1 MYPSGATSST
11 FIWSRNGLHSSSD
24 IQAKQQAGTDY
35 TQVQTSKPSN
45 KCKIRGAKIAD
56 LNEKWIPTKA
66 LMADLKRDLSGK
78 KQITREMTET
88 GTALL
93 HVSDGQV
100 GNVAVGIGGT
110 LVSPPLSVSQVEH
123 YFEVPPPLSVGQ
135 VEH

>member
-1 MYPSGATSST
+1 
-11 FIWSRNGLHSSSD
+11 
-24 IQAKQQAGTDY
+24 
-35 TQVQTSKPSN
+35 
-45 KCKIRGAKIAD
+45 
-56 LNEKWIPTKA
+56 
-66 LMADLKRDLSGK
+66 MADLKRDLSGK